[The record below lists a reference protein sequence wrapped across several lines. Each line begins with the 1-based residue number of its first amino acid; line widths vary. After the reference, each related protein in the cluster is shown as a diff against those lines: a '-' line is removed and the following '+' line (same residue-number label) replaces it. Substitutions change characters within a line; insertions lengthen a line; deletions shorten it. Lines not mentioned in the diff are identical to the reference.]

1 MGAWKMSRSL
11 KSAALV
17 LALAVA
23 GSMPAS
29 AGKLGLGTPATPE
42 EVAGWDIDVRP
53 DGQGLPEGRGTVA
66 EGEAIFSEQ
75 CAACHGDF
83 GEGAGRWPVLAGGT
97 GSLSSHDPVKTIG
110 SYWPYLSTVYDYV
123 YRAMPFGNAQSLS
136 PDETY
141 AIVAYLLYLNDVVT
155 DEEFELSKENFSSIK
170 MPNEDGFIDD
180 TRSEEPMKATAELC
194 MTDCKT
200 DVKVTKRARIIDV
213 TPEDEEAAGMSV
225 D

>member
-29 AGKLGLGTPATPE
+29 AGKLGLGTPATSE

-83 GEGAGRWPVLAGGT
+83 GEGAGRWPVLAGGA

-170 MPNEDGFIDD
+170 MPNEGGFIDD
-180 TRSEEPMKATAELC
+180 TRPEEPMKATAELC